1 MVLGQLKVTG
11 FTNNNWSYEQIV
23 GARFDERG
31 RVTDAGMDLNDPAAF
46 GEYCKDVIIVTVFV
60 QVLALYSSF
69 AYLILLV
76 IPAAAAYKVFFGLI
90 LPWITAP
97 TGEGNEEMDDKKLRK
112 RERREKIVYRR

>member
-1 MVLGQLKVTG
+1 
-11 FTNNNWSYEQIV
+11 
-23 GARFDERG
+23 
-31 RVTDAGMDLNDPAAF
+31 MDLNDPAAF
-46 GEYCKDVIIVTVFV
+46 GEYCKDTIIVTVFV

-76 IPAAAAYKVFFGLI
+76 IPAAAVYKVFFGVI

-97 TGEGNEEMDDKKLRK
+97 SGDSNEEMDDKKMRK